1 MRHHS
6 QTSLFFTFQNR
17 FTNSIV
23 DDEVRDSL
31 WHIPITY
38 ASKAN
43 PAIETRPKFWLSGRE
58 AEIELDEVKPNSYLL
73 VNLKQ
78 AGYYRV
84 RYDDANWMLIAEEL
98 SHGNF
103 SAIPPNNRAML
114 IDDAA
119 AFVEK
124 NLLPIRILL
133 ELVKY
138 LEYDVSE

>member
-1 MRHHS
+1 M
-6 QTSLFFTFQNR
+6 
-17 FTNSIV
+17 
-23 DDEVRDSL
+23 DDEYR

-43 PAIETRPKFWLSGRE
+43 PTVDTRPKFWLSGRE
-58 AEIELDEVKPNSYLL
+58 TEIELDEVTPSDYLL

-78 AGYYRV
+78 TGYYRV
-84 RYDDANWMLIAEEL
+84 RYDDANWMLIAREL
-98 SHGNF
+98 SRGNF

-124 NLLPIRILL
+124 SMLPIRILL

>member
-1 MRHHS
+1 MW
-6 QTSLFFTFQNR
+6 
-17 FTNSIV
+17 
-23 DDEVRDSL
+23 DSL

-43 PAIETRPKFWLSGRE
+43 PTIETRPKFWLSERQT
-58 AEIELDEVKPNSYLL
+58 EIELDEVKPNSYLL

-78 AGYYRV
+78 TGYYRV
-84 RYDDANWMLIAEEL
+84 QYDDANWMLIAEEL

-103 SAIPPNNRAML
+103 STIPPNNRAML

-124 NLLPIRILL
+124 DMLQIRILL